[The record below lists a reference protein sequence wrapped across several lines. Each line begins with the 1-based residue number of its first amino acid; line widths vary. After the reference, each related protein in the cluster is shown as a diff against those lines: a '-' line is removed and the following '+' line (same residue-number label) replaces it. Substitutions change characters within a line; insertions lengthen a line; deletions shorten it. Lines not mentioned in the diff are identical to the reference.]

1 MNSSGICKYEKL
13 FSPITIRGKVFKN
26 RIAMAPYVCC
36 LTTPDGA
43 ATAETVKFY
52 EEASKTGV
60 AYITIGDTQVDHV
73 HGASF
78 AGELN
83 VTSDL
88 YNGSLY
94 SIAEAIHKYGAL
106 ASIELNHGGRGAN
119 KDMITDLAFA
129 PSDLPLPDGAP
140 LKVMDEADMEFV
152 TSRFVDC
159 AKRCEAA
166 GFDMIMMHSAHNCL
180 LGQFL
185 SPATNKRTDEYGGT
199 LENRMRFPLSV
210 LKAVREA
217 LMPGTVL
224 EMRVSGDEMTPD
236 GIHLEETLAFCKAA
250 EPYVD
255 IIHFSRGNIFD
266 EDYSRFVM
274 PNYMMKPGYN
284 VEFSREG
291 KKVLSKPVAVVGGFQ
306 TLEHAEQV
314 VRNKEADFVA
324 MAHALI
330 CDPELIHKS
339 LEGREEDVRP
349 CLRCQ
354 EGCGSHAAVGYP
366 IRCAVNPVCGR
377 ELQLSEIKE
386 STNKKKVV
394 VVGGGPA
401 GMIASQTLAKR
412 GHEVV
417 LFEKQGVLGGALH
430 DAGAL
435 EIKHNIE
442 EYAQW
447 EAKQTLKYVKDIR
460 LNTEATAE
468 TIMAEKPDAVIIA
481 SGAQP
486 IRPNIP
492 GIQKD
497 NVHMARDVDHGRVKA
512 EGRVTIIGAGLVGM
526 ESAVQLGMK
535 GNAVTIIDMIPE
547 YRFGEKNPILYFTQ
561 IKPYFKMYGIRTI
574 GDCRVEEFTDSG
586 VTVSRPNGETLQIES
601 DAVVLSMG
609 MKAEAKLYEE
619 MKKLM
624 PLQTFLIGDCKNVAN
639 IREATRSAYDLAIT
653 I

>member
-1 MNSSGICKYEKL
+1 MEHGHKYSKL
-13 FSPITIRGKVFKN
+13 FTPFSIRGKVFKN
-26 RIAMAPYVCC
+26 HIAMAPYVCC

-43 ATAETVKFY
+43 ATAETIKFY
-52 EEASKTGV
+52 EEASKSGV

-119 KDMITDLAFA
+119 KDMITGPAFA
-129 PSDLPLPDGAP
+129 PSDLPLPNGAK
-140 LKVMDEADMEFV
+140 LKVMDEEDMEFV
-152 TSRFVDC
+152 RNCFVDC

-185 SPATNKRTDEYGGT
+185 SPATNIRTDEYGGS

-217 LMPGTVL
+217 LSPGTVI
-224 EMRVSGDEMTPD
+224 EMRVSGDEMTPE
-236 GIHLEETLAFCKAA
+236 GLHFEESLAFCKEA
-250 EPYVD
+250 EKYVD

-266 EDYSRFVM
+266 DDYSRFVM

-284 VEFSREG
+284 VEFSREA
-291 KKVLSKPVAVVGGFQ
+291 KKELKKPVAVVGGFQ
-306 TLEHAEQV
+306 TLEHAEEV
-314 VRNKEADFVA
+314 IENGEADIVA

-330 CDPELIHKS
+330 CDPELIKKS
-339 LEGREEDVRP
+339 LNGAEEDVRP

-366 IRCAVNPVCGR
+366 IRCAVNPICGR
-377 ELQLSEIKE
+377 ELQVLQIKE
-386 STNKKKVV
+386 SEKAKKIV

-401 GMIASQTLAKR
+401 GMIAAQTLTKR

-417 LFEKQGVLGGALH
+417 LMEKNPTLGGTLH

-442 EYAQW
+442 TYAQW
-447 EAKQTLKYVKDIR
+447 EEKQTLKSGCDVR
-460 LNTEATAE
+460 LNTEATVE
-468 TIMAEKPDAVIIA
+468 TILKENPDEVIIA
-481 SGAQP
+481 TGSTP

-492 GIQKD
+492 GINGS
-497 NVHMARDVDHGRVKA
+497 NVHMASDVDHGRVKVK
-512 EGRVTIIGAGLVGM
+512 GKIIIVGAGLVGM
-526 ESAVQLGMK
+526 ESAISLGMQE
-535 GNAVTIIDMIPE
+535 NDVTVIDMIPE
-547 YRFGEKNPILYFTQ
+547 ERFGEKNPITYFTQ
-561 IKPYFKMYGIRTI
+561 IMPYFKQYQIKTAGN
-574 GDCRVEEFTDSG
+574 CQVLEFTERG
-586 VTVSRPNGETLQIES
+586 VTVRKPDGTTCEFEA
-601 DAVVLSMG
+601 DAVILSMG
-609 MKAEAKLYEE
+609 MKSEHTLYEDM
-619 MKKLM
+619 MKEM
-624 PLQTFLIGDCKNVAN
+624 PLHTYSIGDCKQVAN
-639 IREATRSAYDLAIT
+639 IREAVRSAFDLAVT
-653 I
+653 L